1 MKPIFPSLIA
11 ASATVRLLA
20 KKARVVG
27 MLILAVGFL
36 ATPMLMPSAGNAQ
49 DAESCE
55 IDGGFERP
63 DGEIGSAKD

>member
-1 MKPIFPSLIA
+1 MKLIFQSLIA
-11 ASATVRLLA
+11 ATAAVRPLA

-49 DAESCE
+49 DLRVRE
-55 IDGGFERP
+55 IHGGLERP
-63 DGEIGSAKD
+63 DCEVGSAKD